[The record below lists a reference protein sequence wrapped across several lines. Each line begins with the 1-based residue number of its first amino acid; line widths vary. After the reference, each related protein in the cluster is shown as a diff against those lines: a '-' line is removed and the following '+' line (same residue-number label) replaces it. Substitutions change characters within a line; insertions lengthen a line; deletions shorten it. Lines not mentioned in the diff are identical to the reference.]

1 MNRNLATLWFLLLIC
16 KNKEHRSLQAVMAS
30 LNKIKRKEN
39 QKMKKS
45 DELKIWGRIL
55 KEEEVI
61 EAKKKY

>member
-30 LNKIKRKEN
+30 LNKIKGKEN

-45 DELKIWGRIL
+45 DELKI
-55 KEEEVI
+55 
-61 EAKKKY
+61 